1 MFAAEYTPAERPVRR
16 GRRAPVAVPAPVEQS
31 GMARTLCKVMD
42 LSLHGC
48 RLLTFSAMA
57 RDESIWLTIPGLGV
71 VAAIVV
77 AGLALVIDFGHL
89 TSVVPGLA
97 ISVALI
103 AVQSVLSRLWLA
115 RFVYGPVEWA
125 WRSVTWWRPAALVR
139 RAS

>member
-1 MFAAEYTPAERPVRR
+1 MFEPL
-16 GRRAPVAVPAPVEQS
+16 GR
-31 GMARTLCKVMD
+31 MA
-42 LSLHGC
+42 
-48 RLLTFSAMA
+48 LTNY
-57 RDESIWLTIPGLGV
+57 V

-77 AGLALVIDFGHL
+77 AGLARVIDFGHL

-97 ISVALI
+97 ISVGLI

-139 RAS
+139 QAS